1 MVDFFD
7 LWQQVWVPLGKEIR
21 EGFNSLVALGAWSI
35 CKMRNE
41 VVFNGTSLRVEQML
55 TMAQEEAELR
65 MMAGA
70 KGLRGL
76 DAVRPV
82 R

>member
-7 LWQQVWVPLGKEIR
+7 LWQQVWVPLSKEIR

-55 TMAQEEAELR
+55 TMAQEEAELW

-76 DAVRPV
+76 VVVRPV